1 MIINTNKISIDF
13 KDTDL
18 GKGSSVSVQDAREG
32 SIPHMGIEYTRDC
45 AVQKDMENSIVYTDA
60 KNSRNDVVEQVAEN
74 LTGCEFDPADFISKS
89 MTGKDAKTAEDD
101 GTILEEYVAGTLE
114 RTIERIKSQRHEQ
127 DEAVG
132 RQIQNQEEEREYF
145 EEVEQRVIE
154 ASQMAAGIQ
163 GISDTSVRYFLEN
176 NLPFTPESIHNCGN
190 IVSGST
196 YRTERATFEEMRPQ
210 IEAVVSAN
218 GADVSEEKLET
229 AKWLYENDVPV
240 NGDTI
245 RDYEMLREL
254 ENMSPEVIY
263 ERIVDEVLDG
273 CMPEGADLTMPS
285 RKEAS
290 EQLKQLNETDDRA
303 LRQVYRTE
311 ADFIKAKRQL
321 EETRLS
327 MTIDAARTMAGKGI
341 ELDVENLVE
350 IVDELKVME
359 REAAEKMLVEAGL
372 PADRENIDIAAR
384 TLQAG
389 RDILQAPVFVL
400 GATIATAGQS
410 TVEDIA
416 AAGNELRSRQ
426 MEAAESYEA
435 VGTEVR
441 KDLGDSISKAFSNVN
456 DILKDL
462 GLPETAANARA
473 VRILGYNR
481 MELTVENILS
491 MKEYDDKVTS
501 LARDLKPAVVTELIR
516 RRENPL
522 EMNLEELSQK
532 VSKISNEITAEDIS
546 FRKYVWKL
554 DHSGAITSEERKSM
568 VGIYR
573 LLDKVEKSDGAV
585 IGQVIKDGRELS
597 FSSLLSAVRTRKAK
611 GIDQTV
617 DDEFGALE
625 EVETKSESISDQI
638 GAAFGDHMVQRLKR
652 ELSPSVL
659 KHKKDTYLTEPLEV
673 ILEEC
678 STAEAAVAEEARYYE
693 ERAAE
698 IREMAAEA
706 DSEIMQYLKDI
717 EMPDSIVNI
726 HLMKF
731 ILEQNGRELLKRYTK
746 QESEQ
751 IINSFD
757 DPEELQEV
765 YETID
770 EAHEVRL
777 EEEKQQPEIHYDE
790 VKELARM
797 ASSVSFY
804 RQMRQFQRY
813 EVPIVTEQGVTSCS
827 VTLKKGTSTE
837 KGTVEITVDSFHF
850 GSVQATFK
858 VTGNRVSQ
866 FVTSDDEQA
875 LGMTKEIM
883 ISFEKDLEMNGFTME
898 RGNYAKGRRNSFHL
912 GDRLDEA
919 ATNDRLYLVAKLFI
933 QNVQR
938 KEEE

>member
-1 MIINTNKISIDF
+1 MEEVRKYP
-13 KDTDL
+13 
-18 GKGSSVSVQDAREG
+18 GKLVFGLDIG
-32 SIPHMGIEYTRDC
+32 TR
-45 AVQKDMENSIVYTDA
+45 SIVGTVGYKTGDQFY
-60 KNSRNDVVEQVAEN
+60 VVAQRMREHETRAMLDGQIHDIGRV
-74 LTGCEFDPADFISKS
+74 G
-89 MTGKDAKTAEDD
+89 MTIMRVKTE
-101 GTILEEYVAGTLE
+101 LEA
-114 RTIERIKSQRHEQ
+114 
-127 DEAVG
+127 AVG
-132 RQIQNQEEEREYF
+132 
-145 EEVEQRVIE
+145 
-154 ASQMAAGIQ
+154 GKL
-163 GISDTSVRYFLEN
+163 T
-176 NLPFTPESIHNCGN
+176 
-190 IVSGST
+190 
-196 YRTERATFEEMRPQ
+196 
-210 IEAVVSAN
+210 
-218 GADVSEEKLET
+218 DV
-229 AKWLYENDVPV
+229 
-240 NGDTI
+240 
-245 RDYEMLREL
+245 
-254 ENMSPEVIY
+254 
-263 ERIVDEVLDG
+263 
-273 CMPEGADLTMPS
+273 C
-285 RKEAS
+285 
-290 EQLKQLNETDDRA
+290 
-303 LRQVYRTE
+303 
-311 ADFIKAKRQL
+311 
-321 EETRLS
+321 
-327 MTIDAARTMAGKGI
+327 
-341 ELDVENLVE
+341 
-350 IVDELKVME
+350 
-359 REAAEKMLVEAGL
+359 
-372 PADRENIDIAAR
+372 
-384 TLQAG
+384 
-389 RDILQAPVFVL
+389 
-400 GATIATAGQS
+400 
-410 TVEDIA
+410 IA
-416 AAGNELRSRQ
+416 AAGR
-426 MEAAESYEA
+426 
-435 VGTEVR
+435 V
-441 KDLGDSISKAFSNVN
+441 
-456 DILKDL
+456 LKTITVHT
-462 GLPETAANARA
+462 ETAF
-473 VRILGYNR
+473 
-481 MELTVENILS
+481 
-491 MKEYDDKVTS
+491 
-501 LARDLKPAVVTELIR
+501 
-516 RRENPL
+516 
-522 EMNLEELSQK
+522 EEEK
-532 VSKISNEITAEDIS
+532 EITAEDIS

-706 DSEIMQYLKDI
+706 DSEIMQYLKDM

-770 EAHEVRL
+770 EAHEARL

>member
-1 MIINTNKISIDF
+1 M
-13 KDTDL
+13 
-18 GKGSSVSVQDAREG
+18 
-32 SIPHMGIEYTRDC
+32 
-45 AVQKDMENSIVYTDA
+45 
-60 KNSRNDVVEQVAEN
+60 
-74 LTGCEFDPADFISKS
+74 
-89 MTGKDAKTAEDD
+89 
-101 GTILEEYVAGTLE
+101 
-114 RTIERIKSQRHEQ
+114 
-127 DEAVG
+127 
-132 RQIQNQEEEREYF
+132 
-145 EEVEQRVIE
+145 EQRVIE
-154 ASQMAAGIQ
+154 ASQMAAGLQ

-341 ELDVENLVE
+341 ELDVEN

-389 RDILQAPVFVL
+389 RDILQAPVSVL

-706 DSEIMQYLKDI
+706 DSEIMQYLKDM

-770 EAHEVRL
+770 EAHEARL

-797 ASSVSFY
+797 ASSVPFTG
-804 RQMRQFQRY
+804 RCVNFKDMKCQLL
-813 EVPIVTEQGVTSCS
+813 PN
-827 VTLKKGTSTE
+827 KG
-837 KGTVEITVDSFHF
+837 
-850 GSVQATFK
+850 
-858 VTGNRVSQ
+858 
-866 FVTSDDEQA
+866 
-875 LGMTKEIM
+875 
-883 ISFEKDLEMNGFTME
+883 
-898 RGNYAKGRRNSFHL
+898 
-912 GDRLDEA
+912 
-919 ATNDRLYLVAKLFI
+919 
-933 QNVQR
+933 
-938 KEEE
+938 